1 MGDKS
6 GRKKALYVS
15 VALMA
20 GSTFAMGCL
29 PTYESAGIYAT
40 IMLVILRCLQGLSVG
55 GELVGSMIYAVRKS
69 AGSAP
74 PASMILLR
82 NIYQPPGNPGR
93 LRCIARPGALVDI
106 PGFRWRARLRKGR

>member
-6 GRKKALYVS
+6 GRKKALYFS

-55 GELVGSMIYAVRKS
+55 GELVGSMIYAVRESCRVGPPCFHDPVAQYLSTARQSRQAPTHCK
-69 AGSAP
+69 AG
-74 PASMILLR
+74 
-82 NIYQPPGNPGR
+82 
-93 LRCIARPGALVDI
+93 RPS
-106 PGFRWRARLRKGR
+106 

>member
-29 PTYESAGIYAT
+29 PTYETAGIYAT
-40 IMLVILRCLQGLSVG
+40 VMLVILRCLQGLSVG

-69 AGSAP
+69 ADRTPLFQLSCYTISAVGKTRQ
-74 PASMILLR
+74 AQMH
-82 NIYQPPGNPGR
+82 Y
-93 LRCIARPGALVDI
+93 IATRSG
-106 PGFRWRARLRKGR
+106 